1 MLPWFDN
8 MRPLYLA
15 PMAGVTDSVFRRLCK
30 EHGADVLVTEF
41 VSADGILRRNRR
53 TEEMLIFRD
62 EERPVGVQLFGAD
75 PERLAEAAK
84 SVRDWVRPDFID
96 LNFGCPV
103 NKVVCKHGGSAL
115 LKDCPLLERV
125 ASAVV
130 KAVEPLPVTAK
141 IRLGWSSETINAT
154 TTATI
159 LQQAGITA
167 IAVHG
172 RTKEQGY
179 SGVAD
184 WETIAQV
191 AETISIPVIGNGDL
205 KNIEQ
210 IVIRLRSTKVR
221 GLMIGRAAMTSPW
234 LFRRAKH
241 FLQTGEFI
249 AEPSIE
255 ERWCHILR
263 HCRMALAEAHS
274 ERHAMAA
281 MRGRLMAYSKGMPGG
296 CALRA
301 ALQTVSSVAQV
312 EAISERHLEEV
323 ASASVSASGN
333 SSEIITVGNG
343 TPAARSIPL
352 HVDQLLR

>member
-1 MLPWFDN
+1 MLPWFDH
-8 MRPLYLA
+8 MLPLYLA

-30 EHGADVLVTEF
+30 EQGADVLVTEF
-41 VSADGILRRNRR
+41 VSADGILHQNDHTR
-53 TEEMLIFRD
+53 EMLNFRA
-62 EERPVGVQLFGAD
+62 EERPLGVQLFGAD
-75 PERLAEAAK
+75 PDRMAAAAR
-84 SVRDWVRPDFID
+84 SVRDWVQPDFID

-141 IRLGWSSETINAT
+141 IRLGWSSDTINAT
-154 TTATI
+154 ITASI
-159 LQQAGITA
+159 LEQAGIA
-167 IAVHG
+167 AVAVHG

-184 WETIAQV
+184 WEAIAQV
-191 AETISIPVIGNGDL
+191 AEKVSIPVVGNGDL
-205 KNIEQ
+205 GEVDE
-210 IVIRLRSTKVR
+210 IVLRLQSTKVR

-241 FLQTGEFI
+241 FLQTGQLFP
-249 AEPSIE
+249 EPSIE

-263 HCRMALAEAHS
+263 HCRMAAAESDS
-274 ERHAMAA
+274 ERHTMAA
-281 MRGRLMAYSKGMPGG
+281 LRGRLMAYSKGMPGG
-296 CALRA
+296 RTLRA
-301 ALQTVSSVAQV
+301 ELQQVTSVTQV

-323 ASASVSASGN
+323 VSAC
-333 SSEIITVGNG
+333 VL
-343 TPAARSIPL
+343 PAK
-352 HVDQLLR
+352 